1 MKSTPVAE
9 TRRSIGAPSV
19 GSAGAGA
26 GAGAGVVAGSWSL
39 QPTDRTANARKH
51 AAGAF
56 SLGRSRPARD
66 ARKWGGGGG
75 NSHRGLLERRG
86 LPGRPSRAT
95 RPAGRRKLADRT
107 EDRPERPAH
116 RPGASG
122 RAPGGRRRGDPRA
135 RPARGSAA
143 TGSSVSAASDEVA
156 GVGGAVVARPGF
168 EVVLPDDAAAGAVPV
183 PRSVPRTRD
192 GDLPGYMAG
201 QVAGVPVEREGR
213 FAVERE
219 FVHIAAGAVVVR
231 AVAVGAVAPCC
242 PPCRPR

>member
-75 NSHRGLLERRG
+75 VIRIVVSSRDAACR
-86 LPGRPSRAT
+86 GRPSRAT

-116 RPGASG
+116 RPGAS
-122 RAPGGRRRGDPRA
+122 REAPGGRRRGDPRA

-143 TGSSVSAASDEVA
+143 YRVVSFR
-156 GVGGAVVARPGF
+156 GK
-168 EVVLPDDAAAGAVPV
+168 
-183 PRSVPRTRD
+183 
-192 GDLPGYMAG
+192 
-201 QVAGVPVEREGR
+201 
-213 FAVERE
+213 
-219 FVHIAAGAVVVR
+219 
-231 AVAVGAVAPCC
+231 
-242 PPCRPR
+242 